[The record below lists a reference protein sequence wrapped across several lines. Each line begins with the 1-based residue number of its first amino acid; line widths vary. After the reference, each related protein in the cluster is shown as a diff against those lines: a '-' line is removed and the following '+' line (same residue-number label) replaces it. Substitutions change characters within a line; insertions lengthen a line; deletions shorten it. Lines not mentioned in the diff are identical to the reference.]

1 MAKISGINTNLRG
14 QIGDYLFR
22 KTKYGTIVSEAP
34 SRKATPQRTEGQM
47 YVRTQ
52 WVNLGA
58 VYRQF
63 NKTLKKSYEGLGNTM
78 STYNAFVQA
87 NINVVKVFITKK
99 VRSNGGSVLAPYQI
113 SRGTLPSIAYEKGAG
128 DVLVT
133 NLSLGSLV
141 IDAETVVGELAEAIV
156 ANNAEWETGD
166 QLTFFYGRQSVD
178 AVTETPR
185 AVIVGTKVVLD
196 VADSTP
202 LWEITGSLGFSSV
215 AVTGGYVLGMNRS
228 IVDGAAAWIH
238 SRESSGGEDLRV
250 GTQSLFVDSS
260 VLAQW
265 QGDSAF
271 DASADSYGGINSQSV
286 YLDPKAIR
294 RRGVSQQVSS
304 PVEWETISGSTVQ
317 GSGGSGS
324 GGSSSGSGSGS
335 ETGGSSSTGGSGS
348 ESGGG
353 TSGNGTESGGTESG
367 GSTTGGSGSESGGT
381 TGGSETGGGSTGG
394 ENTGGGDN
402 TGGGS
407 GGEDEPGGDDH

>member
-1 MAKISGINTNLRG
+1 MVYALQGGGNAKR
-14 QIGDYLFR
+14 
-22 KTKYGTIVSEAP
+22 
-34 SRKATPQRTEGQM
+34 
-47 YVRTQ
+47 
-52 WVNLGA
+52 
-58 VYRQF
+58 
-63 NKTLKKSYEGLGNTM
+63 
-78 STYNAFVQA
+78 

-238 SRESSGGEDLRV
+238 SRESQGGETQFTESTQVSMSGPAGASIFYTVD
-250 GTQSLFVDSS
+250 GSTPTDQSLEYEEPITLSATTTVKAIAIKDGVSSS
-260 VLAQW
+260 VTTRTYTKVEA
-265 QGDSAF
+265 
-271 DASADSYGGINSQSV
+271 GG
-286 YLDPKAIR
+286 
-294 RRGVSQQVSS
+294 
-304 PVEWETISGSTVQ
+304 
-317 GSGGSGS
+317 
-324 GGSSSGSGSGS
+324 
-335 ETGGSSSTGGSGS
+335 
-348 ESGGG
+348 
-353 TSGNGTESGGTESG
+353 
-367 GSTTGGSGSESGGT
+367 
-381 TGGSETGGGSTGG
+381 
-394 ENTGGGDN
+394 
-402 TGGGS
+402 

>member
-1 MAKISGINTNLRG
+1 
-14 QIGDYLFR
+14 
-22 KTKYGTIVSEAP
+22 
-34 SRKATPQRTEGQM
+34 
-47 YVRTQ
+47 
-52 WVNLGA
+52 
-58 VYRQF
+58 
-63 NKTLKKSYEGLGNTM
+63 
-78 STYNAFVQA
+78 
-87 NINVVKVFITKK
+87 
-99 VRSNGGSVLAPYQI
+99 
-113 SRGTLPSIAYEKGAG
+113 
-128 DVLVT
+128 
-133 NLSLGSLV
+133 
-141 IDAETVVGELAEAIV
+141 
-156 ANNAEWETGD
+156 
-166 QLTFFYGRQSVD
+166 
-178 AVTETPR
+178 
-185 AVIVGTKVVLD
+185 
-196 VADSTP
+196 
-202 LWEITGSLGFSSV
+202 
-215 AVTGGYVLGMNRS
+215 MNRS

-324 GGSSSGSGSGS
+324 ESGGSGGSANQNENENENQGGSSSETPSGGGQ
-335 ETGGSSSTGGSGS
+335 TGGSD
-348 ESGGG
+348 
-353 TSGNGTESGGTESG
+353 
-367 GSTTGGSGSESGGT
+367 TGGSGSESGGT

>member
-1 MAKISGINTNLRG
+1 
-14 QIGDYLFR
+14 
-22 KTKYGTIVSEAP
+22 
-34 SRKATPQRTEGQM
+34 
-47 YVRTQ
+47 
-52 WVNLGA
+52 
-58 VYRQF
+58 
-63 NKTLKKSYEGLGNTM
+63 M

-156 ANNAEWETGD
+156 ANNAEWESGD

-215 AVTGGYVLGMNRS
+215 AVSGGYVLGMNRS

-238 SRESSGGEDLRV
+238 SRESQGGEDLRV

-317 GSGGSGS
+317 GSGASGS
-324 GGSSSGSGSGS
+324 GASGSGS
-335 ETGGSSSTGGSGS
+335 ETGGQSSSSGNGNEGSGGSGS
-348 ESGGG
+348 
-353 TSGNGTESGGTESG
+353 
-367 GSTTGGSGSESGGT
+367 ST
-381 TGGSETGGGSTGG
+381 GSETVTVAAPVFSGETQFTESTQVSMSGPAGASIFYTVDGSTPTDQSLEYEEPITLSATTTLKAIAIKDGVSSSVTSRTYTKVEAGG
-394 ENTGGGDN
+394 
-402 TGGGS
+402 

>member
-1 MAKISGINTNLRG
+1 M
-14 QIGDYLFR
+14 
-22 KTKYGTIVSEAP
+22 
-34 SRKATPQRTEGQM
+34 
-47 YVRTQ
+47 
-52 WVNLGA
+52 
-58 VYRQF
+58 YRQLTFGLPRTRLGNAQASLALRSLLPRF

-215 AVTGGYVLGMNRS
+215 AVSGGYVLGMNRS

-238 SRESSGGEDLRV
+238 SRESQGGEDLRV

-324 GGSSSGSGSGS
+324 GASGSGS
-335 ETGGSSSTGGSGS
+335 ETGGQSSSSGNGDEGTGGSGGSGSNDNQNNQNNGGGSSNENTGGSGS
-348 ESGGG
+348 
-353 TSGNGTESGGTESG
+353 
-367 GSTTGGSGSESGGT
+367 
-381 TGGSETGGGSTGG
+381 G
-394 ENTGGGDN
+394 ENTGGGSG
-402 TGGGS
+402 TGGS

>member
-215 AVTGGYVLGMNRS
+215 AVSGGYVLGMNRS

-238 SRESSGGEDLRV
+238 SRESQGGEDLRV

-324 GGSSSGSGSGS
+324 GASGSGS
-335 ETGGSSSTGGSGS
+335 ETVGQSSSSGNGD
-348 ESGGG
+348 EGTGGG
-353 TSGNGTESGGTESG
+353 TTG
-367 GSTTGGSGSESGGT
+367 GSTTGGSGSENGGT

>member
-1 MAKISGINTNLRG
+1 MVYALQGGGNAKR
-14 QIGDYLFR
+14 
-22 KTKYGTIVSEAP
+22 
-34 SRKATPQRTEGQM
+34 
-47 YVRTQ
+47 
-52 WVNLGA
+52 
-58 VYRQF
+58 
-63 NKTLKKSYEGLGNTM
+63 
-78 STYNAFVQA
+78 
-87 NINVVKVFITKK
+87 
-99 VRSNGGSVLAPYQI
+99 
-113 SRGTLPSIAYEKGAG
+113 
-128 DVLVT
+128 
-133 NLSLGSLV
+133 
-141 IDAETVVGELAEAIV
+141 
-156 ANNAEWETGD
+156 NNAEWETGD

-215 AVTGGYVLGMNRS
+215 AVGSGAFVLGMNRS
-228 IVDGAAAWIH
+228 IADGAAAWIH
-238 SRESSGGEDLRV
+238 TRESSGGEDLRV

-324 GGSSSGSGSGS
+324 GGSGSGS
-335 ETGGSSSTGGSGS
+335 ETGGQSSSSGNGNEGTGGSGGSESGTNTNGSNDSNGGSSTGGS
-348 ESGGG
+348 
-353 TSGNGTESGGTESG
+353 
-367 GSTTGGSGSESGGT
+367 ST
-381 TGGSETGGGSTGG
+381 GSETGGDNTGGG
-394 ENTGGGDN
+394 ENTGGGSG
-402 TGGGS
+402 TGGS